1 MKKSLLLSIFIFFTF
16 HALKA
21 QFVIADFTA
30 SSTSICT
37 GQTVTFTNTSIAGG
51 GAAAINSWTWN
62 FDFTTV
68 GGASPSNANTAGPHV
83 VTFNTAGSYLVR
95 LTVTNGAQSDTKSIA
110 INVSVGIP
118 VPIVE
123 GFEGTFPSVGW
134 SATNTAGSTNWVQ
147 NNTTGQASSKSVWV
161 DLFSNNIGSN
171 SLYLNLPR
179 VSLTG
184 YVGGNVEF
192 YLAHRGFSGEYA
204 TLTLEASIDCGINYN
219 PVWQKTGAALA
230 TTTPTDGSELNTP
243 AAGDWRLESVDIS
256 SLAGNPAVQFR
267 FKLQD
272 LDFTNNIFLD
282 NINITAFTSTPPN
295 DPSTLTANA
304 PVFNQVNL
312 TWADNSNNEFGF
324 KLERST
330 DNMNFSQIGGNL
342 PANTTNYTD
351 NTVTANTTYYYRV
364 RSYIGT
370 INSNYSNTAT
380 VTTPT
385 VALNTPTVLT
395 ATAVSSSR
403 INLAWTDNDINEQGY
418 KVERSTDG
426 TNYTEIVS
434 NLSANST
441 NYSDLSLSP
450 GTLYYYR
457 VRCYL
462 GGVDSPYS
470 NVAQATTSVIIAT
483 PTTLTA
489 TAASASSI
497 NLVWVDNATNETG
510 YKVERSSDG
519 LIFTEI
525 ASSLPANSNA
535 YSDTGLSS
543 GILYFYRVRA
553 FNGTIFS
560 SYSNTAQATATVTIA
575 SPTNLQANAVAP
587 TQINLSWTDNAN
599 NEAGFRIERST
610 DGTTFTDLGGGLPI
624 NATTFEDGG
633 LIPNTTYFYRIKA
646 FNGPLL
652 SSTYSNVAQALTPLP
667 TAIKNDISNNIIV
680 YPNPNNGSFVVDL
693 SESSFNTSNIILY
706 NILGAKVYE
715 ITNFSDKKASIELS
729 NITKGV
735 YYLHISNENSKA
747 IKKIII
753 H

>member
-1 MKKSLLLSIFIFFTF
+1 MKKSLLLYIFIFLTF
-16 HALKA
+16 HTLHA
-21 QFVIADFTA
+21 QFVLADFTT

-37 GQTVTFTNTSIAGG
+37 GQSVTFTNTSITGG

-62 FDFTTV
+62 FDFTSV
-68 GGASPSNANTAGPHV
+68 GGATPSTANTAGPHV

-95 LTVTNGAQSDTKSIA
+95 LTVGNGTQSDTKSIA

-118 VPIVE
+118 VPITE
-123 GFEGTFPSVGW
+123 GFEGTFPAAGW
-134 SATNTAGSTNWVQ
+134 SVTNTAGSLNWGQ
-147 NNTTGQASSKSVWV
+147 NNTTGQSSSKSVWV
-161 DLFSNNIGSN
+161 DLYSNNINTN

-179 VSLTG
+179 INLTG
-184 YVGGNVEF
+184 YVGGTVQF
-192 YLAHRGFSGEYA
+192 YVAHRGFSGRYA
-204 TLTLEASIDCGINYN
+204 TLTLEASTDCGINYTQ
-219 PVWQKTGAALA
+219 VWQKTGTALA

-243 AAGDWRLESVDIS
+243 TAGEWRLESADIS
-256 SLAGNPAVQFR
+256 SLTGNPAVQFR

-272 LDFTNNIFLD
+272 NNSTNNIFLD

-295 DPSTLTANA
+295 DPSTLVANA

-312 TWADNSNNEFGF
+312 TWVDNSNNEFGF
-324 KLERST
+324 KLERSI
-330 DNMNFSQIGGNL
+330 DNINFSQIGGNL
-342 PANTTNYTD
+342 PANTTSYTD
-351 NTVTANTTYYYRV
+351 NTVSTNTTYYYRV

-370 INSNYSNTAT
+370 IHSNYSNTAT

-385 VALNTPTVLT
+385 VSLNAPSGLM

-403 INLAWTDNDINEQGY
+403 INLAWTDNDVNEQGY
-418 KVERSTDG
+418 KIERSLDG
-426 TNYTEIVS
+426 TNYTEIAS
-434 NLSANST
+434 NLSTNST

-457 VRCYL
+457 VRCFL
-462 GGVDSPYS
+462 GAVDSPYS
-470 NVAQATTSVIIAT
+470 NVTQATTFVVITA

-489 TAASASSI
+489 TATSATSI
-497 NLVWVDNATNETG
+497 NLTWTDNSTNETG
-510 YKVERSSDG
+510 YKVERSTDG

-525 ASSLPANSNA
+525 ASSLPANSNI
-535 YSDTGLSS
+535 YSDASLSS

-560 SYSNTAQATATVTIA
+560 NYSNTAQATTTVTIA
-575 SPTNLQANAVAP
+575 APSSLQANAVSP
-587 TQINLSWTDNAN
+587 TQINLTWTDNAN

-633 LIPNTTYFYRIKA
+633 LIPNTKYFYRIKA

-652 SSTYSNVAQALTPLP
+652 NSSFSNVAEATTPLP
-667 TAIKNDISNNIIV
+667 TAIKNDISNNIVI
-680 YPNPNNGSFVVDL
+680 YPNPNNGNFVVDL
-693 SESSFNTSNIILY
+693 SESSIQVQSIILY
-706 NILGAKVYE
+706 NSIGAKVYE
-715 ITNFSDKKASIELS
+715 IPSTIDKKLNIELT
-729 NITKGV
+729 NIAKGI
-735 YYLHISNENSKA
+735 YYININSQDSKA
-747 IKKIII
+747 IKKIVI

>member
-1 MKKSLLLSIFIFFTF
+1 MKKSLLLSIFIFFTY
-16 HALKA
+16 HVLQA

-30 SSTSICT
+30 SSNSICT
-37 GQTVTFTNTSIAGG
+37 GQTVTFTNTSLAGG
-51 GAAAINSWTWN
+51 GAAPINSWTWS
-62 FDFTTV
+62 FDFTSV
-68 GGASPSNANTAGPHV
+68 GGASPSTANTAGPHT
-83 VTFNTAGSYLVR
+83 VTFNTAGTYLVR
-95 LTVTNGAQSDTKSIA
+95 LTVTNGTQSDTKSLA
-110 INVSVGIP
+110 VNVSVGIP

-123 GFEGTFPSVGW
+123 GFEGTFPAVGW
-134 SATNTAGSTNWVQ
+134 STSNTGGSTNWVQ
-147 NNTTGQASSKSVWV
+147 NNSTGQSSSKSVWV
-161 DLFSNNIGSN
+161 DLFSNSIGSN
-171 SLYLNLPR
+171 SLFLNLPR

-192 YLAHRGFSGEYA
+192 YLAHRGSFGQYA
-204 TLTLEASIDCGINYN
+204 TLTLEASIDCGVNYTQ
-219 PVWQKTGAALA
+219 VWQKTGSALA

-243 AAGDWRLESVDIS
+243 AAGDWRLESADIS
-256 SLAGNPAVQFR
+256 SLTGNPAVQFR

-272 LDFTNNIFLD
+272 PDFTNNIFLD

-295 DPSTLTANA
+295 DPTSLVANA
-304 PVFNQVNL
+304 PAFNQVTL
-312 TWADNSNNEFGF
+312 TWTDNSNNEFGF
-324 KLERST
+324 KLERSL
-330 DNMNFSQIGGNL
+330 DNISFNQIGGNL

-380 VTTPT
+380 ITTPS
-385 VALNTPTVLT
+385 VALNTPSGLT

-403 INLAWTDNDINEQGY
+403 INLAWVDNEINEQGY
-418 KVERSTDG
+418 KIERSLDG
-426 TNYTEIVS
+426 TNFIEIAS
-434 NLSANST
+434 NLSANAT

-470 NVAQATTSVIIAT
+470 NITQATTFVIIGT

-489 TAASASSI
+489 SAASATSI
-497 NLVWVDNATNETG
+497 NLAWTDNATNENG

-519 LIFTEI
+519 LVFTEI
-525 ASSLPANSNA
+525 ASSLPANSNS
-535 YSDTGLSS
+535 YSDIGLSS
-543 GILYFYRVRA
+543 SILYFYRVRA
-553 FNGTIFS
+553 FNGTVNS
-560 SYSNTAQATATVTIA
+560 NYSNTAQATPTVTIA
-575 SPTNLQANAVAP
+575 TPTSLQANAVSP
-587 TQINLSWTDNAN
+587 TQINLAWTDNSS

-610 DGTTFTDLGGGLPI
+610 DGINFTDLGGGLPI

-652 SSTYSNVAQALTPLP
+652 NSAFSNVAQAITPLP
-667 TAIKNDISNNIIV
+667 TALRNDISNNIVV
-680 YPNPNNGSFVVDL
+680 YPNPNNGNFFVDL
-693 SESSFNTSNIILY
+693 SEFSIQVQNITLY
-706 NILGAKVYE
+706 NAIGAKVYE
-715 ITNFSDKKASIELS
+715 ITSVIDKKVGFELT
-729 NITKGV
+729 NIAKGV
-735 YYLHISNENSKA
+735 YYIHIISQDSKA
-747 IKKIII
+747 VKKIVI